1 MWIVNAKILFSLSKT
16 NLAPPHPQAL
26 REWIWKCSIL
36 FRFRLFRWKCSILF
50 RFRCCEVELIIH
62 WIGIFRFRWGRW
74 QNVQTPQKVWHQRK
88 IEQKRWSFEGDSFMA
103 LIVLNFGAG
112 WKSLEKFDTWRQV
125 SWIQIW
131 GNIYLTPEGR
141 RLAGDKEAKQGW
153 EIPKETLSKKY
164 HWNIK
169 RNIVKEILL
178 KYQKKYCQRN
188 IIEIP
193 KEILPGKD
201 LKAEKI
207 QKKYLHILE
216 MVTLPHCLIFLSDL
230 INFQICQEGVAKP
243 DWYINY
249 RKYQLICDKW
259 GRYLPPILGWG
270 QRREGED

>member
-131 GNIYLTPEGR
+131 GNMDTWGQVFFIWHLR
-141 RLAGDKEAKQGW
+141 AGVWQGTKRPSRAERYQKKHRQRNIIEISKE
-153 EIPKETLSKKY
+153 ILSKKY
-164 HWNIK
+164 YWNIK
-169 RNIVKEILL
+169 RNIVKEISL
-178 KYQKKYCQRN
+178 KYQKKYCQ
-188 IIEIP
+188 
-193 KEILPGKD
+193 GK
-201 LKAEKI
+201 I
-207 QKKYLHILE
+207 
-216 MVTLPHCLIFLSDL
+216 
-230 INFQICQEGVAKP
+230 
-243 DWYINY
+243 
-249 RKYQLICDKW
+249 
-259 GRYLPPILGWG
+259 
-270 QRREGED
+270 